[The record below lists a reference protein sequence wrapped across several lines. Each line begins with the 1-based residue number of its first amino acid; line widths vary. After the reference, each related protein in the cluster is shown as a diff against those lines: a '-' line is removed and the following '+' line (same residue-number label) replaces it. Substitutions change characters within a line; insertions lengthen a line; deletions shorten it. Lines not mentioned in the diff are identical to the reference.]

1 VLRLISYLA
10 PSIPAG
16 LYELIARDVA
26 EQCGD
31 ATDLIFEER
40 ISGPWCG

>member
-16 LYELIARDVA
+16 LYEIARDVA

-31 ATDLIFEER
+31 ATDLVFEER